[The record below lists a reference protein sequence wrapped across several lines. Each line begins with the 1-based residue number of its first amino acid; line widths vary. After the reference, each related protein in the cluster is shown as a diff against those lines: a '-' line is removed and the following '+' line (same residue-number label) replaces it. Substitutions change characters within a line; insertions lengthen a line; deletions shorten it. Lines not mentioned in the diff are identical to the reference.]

1 MMRRTESSISGEMS
15 ILTRTISAMT
25 AEPDQKSMEMKQN
38 ADITAKDDEEV
49 PENRRSEKDEERQ
62 EPQEEKEIRRSE
74 KTRKTPVRYGYD
86 EYADTATCRVHH
98 VAYHLSEVDE
108 PSTIQEAKS
117 SDHAA
122 EWKVATNAEYNS
134 LIENKT

>member
-1 MMRRTESSISGEMS
+1 MRRTESSISGEMS
-15 ILTRTISAMT
+15 SLRRAISAMT

-74 KTRKTPVRYGYD
+74 RTRKTPVRYG
-86 EYADTATCRVHH
+86 
-98 VAYHLSEVDE
+98 
-108 PSTIQEAKS
+108 
-117 SDHAA
+117 
-122 EWKVATNAEYNS
+122 
-134 LIENKT
+134 